1 MQGVTSLLSPP
12 SRSSRRE
19 QRLQVEPPRSAGL
32 SLHTKHWLSQG
43 GDLATTGLLNTRT
56 SFSFSFSFTSFSA
69 LHTLRG
75 RAFRAG
81 LGFTGASKE
90 MTNPL
95 ERSSS
100 DLLILSVV
108 ILLRVSSVD

>member
-1 MQGVTSLLSPP
+1 MQGVTPLLPPP
-12 SRSSRRE
+12 SRCSRRE

-56 SFSFSFSFTSFSA
+56 SFSFSFTSFST
-69 LHTLRG
+69 LHTLTG